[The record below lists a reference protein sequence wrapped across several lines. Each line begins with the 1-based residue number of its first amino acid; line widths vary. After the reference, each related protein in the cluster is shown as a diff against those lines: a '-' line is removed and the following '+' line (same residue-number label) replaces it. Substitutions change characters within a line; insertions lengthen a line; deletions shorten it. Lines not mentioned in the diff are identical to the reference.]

1 VTFLAPAFL
10 FAAALAALAVVAIH
24 FIVTREPRMVPLP
37 TARFA
42 PARPVRARARAL
54 RPQDLLLLLLR
65 VLLLLAVGAAL
76 AQPILRPQQRAL
88 VRILLV
94 DRSRAVDNAGEVADS
109 ARALFS
115 QGDAIVLFD
124 SAASVVLDGG
134 ADSLA
139 ALARIE
145 HRGRLSPALIA
156 ALRTASAIRER
167 ADSLELAII
176 SPLLAEEA
184 DYATESVRALWPGA
198 VRLVRVAARP
208 DTAPP
213 ASATVDGDQSDPLR
227 VALPTEDKAARA
239 ASRIVRGPLAAADY
253 AWVESGGAIIHWPAT
268 DGRRDSP
275 RLAAFWAHR
284 QTPDTVG
291 AVIAGDIVVVA
302 PFERRFVYRAGP
314 GATGVRV
321 VARWVDGE
329 PAAVEEPRGA
339 GCIRTVMVD
348 VPSRGDLVLEPRFA
362 RLVAALVAP
371 CGPRPALDPLD
382 GPRLASLAGADSLGY
397 AASSELGAPESVR
410 LPLVPWLLA
419 AALLFAA
426 AALMLRRRIARSASR
441 VEAA

>member
-1 VTFLAPAFL
+1 
-10 FAAALAALAVVAIH
+10 
-24 FIVTREPRMVPLP
+24 
-37 TARFA
+37 
-42 PARPVRARARAL
+42 
-54 RPQDLLLLLLR
+54 LLR
-65 VLLLLAVGAAL
+65 VLLFLAVGAAL

-88 VRILLV
+88 ARILLV
-94 DRSRAVDNAGEVADS
+94 DRSRAVDDVGEVADS

-139 ALARIE
+139 TLARIE
-145 HRGRLSPALIA
+145 HRGRLSPALIT
-156 ALRTASAIRER
+156 ALQTASAIRER

-213 ASATVDGDQSDPLR
+213 ANATVDADQSDPLR
-227 VALPTEDKAARA
+227 VAMSTGDKGARA

-253 AWVESGGAIIHWPAT
+253 AWAVESGGAIIHWPAT
-268 DGRRDSP
+268 DARRDSL
-275 RLAAFWAHR
+275 RLAALWLHR

-302 PFERRFVYRAGP
+302 PFERRFVYQAAP

-329 PAAVEEPRGA
+329 PAAVEESRGA

-362 RLVAALVAP
+362 RLVAALAAP
-371 CGPRPALDPLD
+371 CGARPALDPLD
-382 GPRLASLAGADSLGY
+382 DLRLASLAGADSLGY
-397 AASSELGAPESVR
+397 AASSALGAPDSVK

-426 AALMLRRRIARSASR
+426 GALMLRHRIARSASR
-441 VEAA
+441 AEPA